1 MCSAAPSIGK
11 GPSIQRPLSGH
22 SGHGRTRCWP
32 APVVIDPKQSLA
44 EEFWCIAARALPR
57 LKIRFPRSKKVKKID
72 PSIFASLRH
81 A

>member
-1 MCSAAPSIGK
+1 MHAGAASAESNA
-11 GPSIQRPLSGH
+11 
-22 SGHGRTRCWP
+22 
-32 APVVIDPKQSLA
+32 IDPKQSLA